1 MGVSDEALGVIPG
14 RTAPST
20 DLGGSEFAPSQGTY
34 NVVSTLTSFF
44 SLGSKYS
51 NENFED

>member
-14 RTAPST
+14 RTAPSA
-20 DLGGSEFAPSQGTY
+20 DLGGS
-34 NVVSTLTSFF
+34 TLTLIFLIWYLILIYF
-44 SLGSKYS
+44 IGSKYS